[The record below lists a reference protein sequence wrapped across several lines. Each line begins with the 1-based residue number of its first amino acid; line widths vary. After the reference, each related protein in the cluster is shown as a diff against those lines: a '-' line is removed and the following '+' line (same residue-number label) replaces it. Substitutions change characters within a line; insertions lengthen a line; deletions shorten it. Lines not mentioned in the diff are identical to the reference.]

1 MKLEM
6 RFSEANSSFGPQFDE
21 GKQAFGVSVGEVMM
35 MHDGQSGGGDTLFV
49 TVDYDTMTASHTPAE
64 MAEHIAN
71 GGKVFVALDGEFAAI
86 SACNAEMA
94 AVVLIIPDV
103 EGGTVVGVLTVD
115 ADKTVSTVEMGG
127 GGGGI
132 TVDDELNPNSTN
144 PVQNKAICEAFFRF
158 GTEAG
163 DAYDFAR
170 SAIALADKTA
180 ERVTTQEEELDA
192 LDKKV
197 DGLTTNQDFLDA
209 VVAAFPKYNGEVET
223 V

>member
-1 MKLEM
+1 MSAKTYKIT
-6 RFSEANSSFGPQFDE
+6 FYT
-21 GKQAFGVSVGEVMM
+21 
-35 MHDGQSGGGDTLFV
+35 HDGMEHSAYISIPTGKDGYTPIKGVDYFDGKNGKDGVDGKTPVKGVDYFTDAEIAEIVDEVAAQGGGDTLFV

-86 SACNAEMA
+86 SACNADMA

-132 TVDDELNPNSTN
+132 KSRAQRRLS
-144 PVQNKAICEAFFRF
+144 QHHF
-158 GTEAG
+158 GRYLP
-163 DAYDFAR
+163 DR
-170 SAIALADKTA
+170 
-180 ERVTTQEEELDA
+180 RV
-192 LDKKV
+192 
-197 DGLTTNQDFLDA
+197 
-209 VVAAFPKYNGEVET
+209 
-223 V
+223 